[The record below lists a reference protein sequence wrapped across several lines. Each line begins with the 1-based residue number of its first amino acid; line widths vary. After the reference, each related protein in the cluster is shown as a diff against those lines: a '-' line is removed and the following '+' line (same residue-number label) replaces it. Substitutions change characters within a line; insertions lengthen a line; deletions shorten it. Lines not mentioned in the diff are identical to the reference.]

1 MVTLPPQRLSLSKK
15 LANDAKWAK
24 DCIDYITSHAHRT
37 REDELELRSLYDL
50 YLSKIN
56 QQDFQKE
63 CNPFGIA
70 GSLPEDEIKAY
81 NKIYTKVHV
90 LLGEL
95 LSRPTSFRTVA
106 VDRNSISDK
115 LRKKREMLI
124 DFILGQSEMDPAQIE
139 QYMETS
145 YTDSREILT
154 SKLLAYYQKR
164 LDTAQLGLEGFRHA
178 LISGYEVYK
187 LSYDGNEPYIE
198 VINPLD
204 FYYSPSDDSPRIE
217 DAAWACHR
225 TYHPLSYILDMFG
238 NKLKKE
244 QIEQLENDY
253 TAHYR
258 YDPNKMQYGWKDFN
272 VNDYYSS
279 PSSIMVEKV
288 EWVSQREVYFVTVS
302 NPTEEPYEDIFS
314 DLPIPE
320 NAVKVKKDDGEYY
333 EFQVG
338 DTTYTAT
345 KKWIREIWEGTRIA
359 GKFHVDVQPRP
370 LSITVQD
377 PNDEKLSYFGL
388 AYTFG
393 SFKPVSLVKRM
404 KPFQYLYLIVMHKL
418 KKLVAQDFG
427 KIFPFDITMVDPKVG
442 LEKTLYYLR
451 ELGIDIYNPLQN
463 ADQPGWSQRGK
474 VTTAIDLGNAQHIVN
489 YLQILALLDQQIGE
503 VAGINRQREGY
514 IAPQE
519 AVTNAQ
525 QNATLSSVVTLSTF
539 YAHDKLWERLF
550 TALINLVKQTNTSI
564 YATTVLDDESTLLL
578 TLDSVEPLKDSHIGV
593 FVTSSVKD
601 QSIFETLRQSA
612 MVMFNSKQISA
623 VDFITLMSASSV
635 SELKKQLL
643 ESERKMQQ
651 QQQEL
656 MEQQA
661 QLQQQQL
668 QLEHALE
675 MEKEGL
681 KSETAIRVAE
691 INSFRFQRDQDLN
704 DNQIPDQ
711 LEIERLKYDAEY
723 RDRKLDIEEQKLRL
737 EKQKLEN
744 ERNKSDNK

>member
-15 LANDAKWAK
+15 LANDLKWAK
-24 DCIDYITSHAHRT
+24 DTIDYITSHAHRT
-37 REDELELRSLYDL
+37 KEEEQELRSLYDL

-63 CNPFGIA
+63 CNPFGLTGA
-70 GSLPEDEIKAY
+70 LPEDEIKAY

-95 LSRPTSFRTVA
+95 ISRPTSFRTVA
-106 VDRNSISDK
+106 TDRSSISDK
-115 LRKKREMLI
+115 LRKKKEMLLQ
-124 DFILGQSEMDPAQIE
+124 FIFGQSEQDPAQIE
-139 QYMETS
+139 QFMETS
-145 YTDSREILT
+145 YVDSRELLT
-154 SKLLAYYQKR
+154 AKLLQYYQKR
-164 LDTAQLGLEGFRHA
+164 LDTAQIGLEGFRHA

-187 LSYDGNEPYIE
+187 LSYDGQEPYIE

-204 FYYSPSDDSPRIE
+204 FYYAPSDDSPRIE
-217 DAAWACHR
+217 DAAWVCHR
-225 TYHPLSYILDMFG
+225 TYHPLSYILDMYG

-244 QIEQLENDY
+244 ELEQLENDY

-258 YDPNKMQYGWKDFN
+258 YDPNKMEYGWKNFN
-272 VNDYYSS
+272 VNDYASS
-279 PSSIMVEKV
+279 PSSIMIEKV
-288 EWVSQREVYFVTVS
+288 EWVSQREVYFVTIS
-302 NPTEEPYEDIFS
+302 NPEEDPYEEIFTE
-314 DLPIPE
+314 LAIPD
-320 NAVKVKKDDGEYY
+320 NAAKVRKDGNAYY

-338 DTTYTAT
+338 DTVYTAT
-345 KKWIREIWEGTRIA
+345 KKWVREIWEGTRIA
-359 GKFHVDVQPRP
+359 GKIYVDVQPRP

-474 VTTAIDLGNAQHIVN
+474 VTSATDLSNAQHIVN

-550 TALINLVKQTNTSI
+550 TALINLVKQTNSSI
-564 YATTVLDDESTLLL
+564 YATTVLDDETTLLL
-578 TLDSVEPLKDSHIGV
+578 ALENVEALEDSHIGV
-593 FVTSSVKD
+593 FITSSAKD
-601 QSIFETLRQSA
+601 QQIFETLRQSA
-612 MVMFNSKQISA
+612 MVMFNAKQITP

-635 SELKKQLL
+635 SELKKHLL
-643 ESERKMQQ
+643 ESERRIQAQQ
-651 QQQEL
+651 QQML
-656 MEQQA
+656 EQQSE
-661 QLQQQQL
+661 LQQQQI
-668 QLEHALE
+668 QLEHDLE
-675 MEKEGL
+675 MEKEQL
-681 KSETAIRVAE
+681 KSETAIKVAE

-711 LEIERLKYDAEY
+711 LEIERLKYDAAY
-723 RDRKLDIEEQKLRL
+723 RDRRLDIEEQKLRL

-744 ERNKSDNK
+744 ERNKSDNE